1 MRGDKM
7 GIIAVGLALM
17 LGFFGGK
24 NAGTSMIDVIENAK
38 QKIGTVKDTI
48 RGEKE
53 RAWMTWHNFTIDVKR
68 PYGSGHIDSDDPE
81 VIRQESRQ
89 EYGYQDTPAGGY
101 GYVRTNPDK

>member
-7 GIIAVGLALM
+7 GLIAVGLALC

-24 NAGTSMIDVIENAK
+24 QSGSTMKDIIENAS

-53 RAWMTWHNFTIDVKR
+53 RAWMTWHNFTADISR
-68 PYGSGHIDSDDPE
+68 PYGTGHINSDDPE
-81 VIRQESRQ
+81 VIRQEARQ
-89 EYGYQDTPAGGY
+89 TTGWMDTPAGGY
-101 GYVRTNPDK
+101 GYVKTNPDR